1 MVGGKKNI
9 FCLVRVGR
17 VTCRSGRGHPSV
29 RHLATAAAS
38 PSASPPPF
46 SPSQFVF
53 FFSLRPFYYRPLDR
67 SCPPF
72 FPATGH
78 WSPTTRTP
86 VARPPEVRT
95 EKSAPSGRKKIPV
108 QPVSNLKVQMMRLDQ
123 VACVSVAM
131 TLIPP
136 LAPCSAVHSKSSDFF
151 DRSRLRRVYSNT
163 LPTALQRGKNPSQG
177 NSSVP
182 Y

>member
-1 MVGGKKNI
+1 MGGAI
-9 FCLVRVGR
+9 R
-17 VTCRSGRGHPSV
+17 
-29 RHLATAAAS
+29 
-38 PSASPPPF
+38 PSAIWLPPQRHHPPPLRLSPPLN
-46 SPSQFVF
+46 SF

-72 FPATGH
+72 FLATGH

-86 VARPPEVRT
+86 FARPPEVRT

-151 DRSRLRRVYSNT
+151 DRSRLRRFYSNT

>member
-1 MVGGKKNI
+1 MSQWEG
-9 FCLVRVGR
+9 
-17 VTCRSGRGHPSV
+17 PSV
-29 RHLATAAAS
+29 RPPFGYRRSVTIRL
-38 PSASPPPF
+38 PSAFLPLSIRF
-46 SPSQFVF
+46 L
-53 FFSLRPFYYRPLDR
+53 FSLRPFYYRPLDR

-86 VARPPEVRT
+86 FARPPEVRT

-151 DRSRLRRVYSNT
+151 DRSRLRRFYSNT

>member
-1 MVGGKKNI
+1 MGGKKNI

-86 VARPPEVRT
+86 FARPPEVRT

-151 DRSRLRRVYSNT
+151 DRSRLRRFYSNT